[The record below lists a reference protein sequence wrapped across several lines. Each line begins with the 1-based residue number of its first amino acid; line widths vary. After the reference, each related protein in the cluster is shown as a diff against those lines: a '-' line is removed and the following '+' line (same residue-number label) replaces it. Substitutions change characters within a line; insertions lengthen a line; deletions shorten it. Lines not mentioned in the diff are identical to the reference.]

1 MQKIFMKLIFW
12 SLCLLYMMCGWAPI
26 YSEHVIGDTGTLIVS
41 YHTGPKGERLNRV
54 RFMLSSDG
62 YNDTLY
68 PKGNTYVEDEEY
80 PSRLVVIEDLA
91 VGKYSLKF
99 LVPNQDGLFEDVP
112 ERKMTITKNSVTKID
127 QSIHPRYATLK
138 ATAASV
144 KADDGTAIVP
154 LITLLDS
161 RGEVRTKSAKGK
173 LITHSLPPGN
183 YTVIYEPISGYNTP
197 DPISIRLSADQ
208 IAGPITG
215 NYIKNLPGTE
225 ATKDV
230 AVSVITPYPGIG
242 RSNVIINQI
251 NAQLTINT
259 NLPEAHWTLLRNN
272 RVVYVGTGS
281 VVNFQVPDGDR
292 YSIIPEKIDGYAVRV
307 SPGGAFPLYAA
318 RTTRVDIFYE
328 RLMGSMT
335 LQAPFPDGETL
346 ELKIVP
352 PDPEAPPLN
361 VKLKARGGKV
371 SWTSQSLPTGI
382 YEVNYILPSQYPPVP
397 PEQVEIVPR
406 EVIKLAPILI
416 QGATLRVTSNA
427 SDAIFLLKTQKGS
440 EAWKG
445 EGREYTFQGIPAG
458 TYILSFATNEPDFF
472 TPPAEMRVTLAEME
486 NKEIN
491 VVFQLKGK
499 LVIKSNIDRTRITV
513 QEYGTRRQ
521 VLQENIQGH
530 ATTLSLPA
538 GRYRIVVAPLEGN
551 TSEVL
556 EYTTPEPVEVD
567 LKPFKTEEVSLAFKV
582 ENISPKIENVPS
594 KDENIPSPETPR
606 KLIPASTQADNVFVQ
621 ETAFVSAG
629 RAIIGDV
636 RHEDE
641 INERKGKIVN
651 ISDFSI
657 GIYEVTNEQ
666 FASWLT
672 KASKAGIVT
681 YVEEADRQGQVLD
694 SQGRLLFKTFKSD
707 PYSQISSQSRSTD
720 GRVFTPLAGKETY
733 PVINV
738 SWYGAVAYCHDN
750 KCRLPTE
757 AEWEKAAANVPVK
770 PGEPLKKYRFGFSN
784 DDIDRT
790 WANYKNEE
798 EQPIKHFQV
807 LTKPV
812 GFYNGMNYLPL
823 SVKSNKQQQVHLAK
837 SPYGAFDMSGNVW
850 EWVADWYDEEY
861 LNMSETDSK
870 GPPSGSKKVVK
881 GGCYDSLADGVRVA
895 ERLGLSPEYTDAF
908 TGFRIATN
916 EKK

>member
-1 MQKIFMKLIFW
+1 MKFIFW
-12 SLCLLYMMCGWAPI
+12 SLCLFYVICGWVPV
-26 YSEHVIGDTGTLIVS
+26 YSEVMVTDAGSEDTGTLIVS

-54 RFMLSSDG
+54 RFMLSSEG

-138 ATAASV
+138 VTAAPV
-144 KADDGTAIVP
+144 KTDDGTAIVP

-161 RGEVRTKSAKGK
+161 RGDVRTKSAKGK
-173 LITHSLPPGN
+173 LITHSLPPGS
-183 YTVIYEPISGYNTP
+183 YTVIFEPIPGYNAP
-197 DPISIRLSADQ
+197 DPISIKLSADQ

-225 ATKDV
+225 AAKDI
-230 AVSVITPYPGIG
+230 AVSVITPYPGTG
-242 RSNVIINQI
+242 RPNIIINQI

-281 VVNFQVPDGDR
+281 VVNFQVPDGDK
-292 YSIIPEKIDGYAVRV
+292 YSIIPEKIDGYTVRI
-307 SPGGAFPLYAA
+307 SPGGTFPLYAA
-318 RTTRVDIFYE
+318 RTTRIDIFYE

-335 LQAPFPDGETL
+335 LQASFPDGETL

-352 PDPEAPPLN
+352 PDPQAPPLN

-371 SWTSQSLPTGI
+371 FWTSQSLPTGV
-382 YEVNYILPSQYPPVP
+382 YEINYILPVQYPPVP
-397 PEQVEIVPR
+397 PEKVEIVPR
-406 EVIKLAPILI
+406 EMIKLTPVLI
-416 QGATLRVTSNA
+416 QGATLHVTSNA
-427 SDAIFLLKTQKGS
+427 SDAIFLLKMQKGS
-440 EAWKG
+440 KAWKG

-458 TYILSFATNEPDFF
+458 TYVLSFTTNEPDFF
-472 TPPAEMRVTLAEME
+472 TPPAEMRMTLAEME

-491 VVFQLKGK
+491 AVFQLKGK

-530 ATTLSLPA
+530 TTTLSLPA

-551 TSEVL
+551 TSDVL

-582 ENISPKIENVPS
+582 ENIPPKIENIPPS
-594 KDENIPSPETPR
+594 ETPR
-606 KLIPASTQADNVFVQ
+606 KLTPASIQADNVLMP
-621 ETAFVSAG
+621 ETAFVPAG

-636 RHEDE
+636 SHEDE
-641 INERKGKIVN
+641 INERRGKVVTL
-651 ISDFSI
+651 SDFSI

-672 KASKAGIVT
+672 KASREGTIT

-694 SQGRLLFKTFKSD
+694 LQGRLLFKTFKSD
-707 PYSQISSQSRSTD
+707 PYSQISAQSRSNN

-757 AEWEKAAANVPVK
+757 VEWEKAASNVPEK
-770 PGEPLKKYRFGFSN
+770 PDQPLKKFRFGFSN
-784 DDIDRT
+784 DHIDRT
-790 WANYKNEE
+790 WANYKDE
-798 EQPIKHFQV
+798 EQLIKHFQV

-823 SVKSNKQQQVHLAK
+823 SVKSNIQQQVHLAK

-850 EWVADWYDEEY
+850 EWVADWFDEEY
-861 LNMSETDSK
+861 LSMSETDPK
-870 GPPSGSKKVVK
+870 GPSSGSKKVVK

-895 ERLGLSPEYTDAF
+895 ERLGLPPEYTDAF
-908 TGFRIATN
+908 TGFRIATD